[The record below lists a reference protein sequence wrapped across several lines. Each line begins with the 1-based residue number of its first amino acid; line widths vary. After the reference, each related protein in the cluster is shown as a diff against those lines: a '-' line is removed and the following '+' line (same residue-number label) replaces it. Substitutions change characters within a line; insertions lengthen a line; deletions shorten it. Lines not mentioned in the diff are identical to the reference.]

1 MLAEFWKLK
10 ILYFCVGPQG
20 ITTSPFV
27 FTFSIDDL
35 LTAGINKAS
44 HLVVVN
50 RELITDTIDTV
61 DADAETIV
69 NVQTVHR

>member
-1 MLAEFWKLK
+1 MPQWI
-10 ILYFCVGPQG
+10 IL
-20 ITTSPFV
+20 TPFV

-50 RELITDTIDTV
+50 RELLADTTNTV

-69 NVQTVHR
+69 NVQTVHRYES